1 MTQVRMHTVG
11 TYSRANAWL
20 VRRCDNSVGHI
31 NKVKEHRARLVLGLV
46 TTFGVWLCRSATHHV
61 ITWRLLIRCG
71 RSTGVEQSAV
81 TTSSSSFHE
90 HFQMPTENTSLCP
103 RFLAVLAFAHRLGS
117 LVVFCALTSQKSRL
131 FHLI

>member
-1 MTQVRMHTVG
+1 MTQVRMHRSLG
-11 TYSRANAWL
+11 PYSRANAWL
-20 VRRCDNSVGHI
+20 VRRSEKSIGHI
-31 NKVKEHRARLVLGLV
+31 NKVNRVRLVLGLV

-61 ITWRLLIRCG
+61 ITWRLLVRCG

-117 LVVFCALTSQKSRL
+117 LVVFCALTSP
-131 FHLI
+131 